1 MLATQLCRK
10 LVQTWKHTHVLKAT
24 AHTKQHITHTNTHTH
39 THTQIP
45 HYTTLNTYIHN
56 YEHAQIGYK
65 CTGKENITVSKKKA
79 K

>member
-1 MLATQLCRK
+1 MYLRQLR
-10 LVQTWKHTHVLKAT
+10 TPNNISHTL
-24 AHTKQHITHTNTHTH
+24 THTH
-39 THTQIP
+39 TRIP